1 MKTPEPKPL
10 RTRSVGTKLTETEY
24 AQCERTAAQFGLAV
38 GEWCRQVVLEAST
51 LPTIKPESEVI
62 LGEFL
67 ALRKILI
74 NLIYRRERGEQLT
87 EEFVRELID
96 TADSDKISKGAERLQ
111 VALQARF
118 REGATND
125 GKHIDSIGDTRG
137 NSAKTEGL
145 AE

>member
-1 MKTPEPKPL
+1 MKAPEPKPL
-10 RTRSVGTKLTETEY
+10 RARSVGTKLTEAEY
-24 AQCERTAAQFGLAV
+24 AHCERAAAQFGLAV

-51 LPTIKPESEVI
+51 VPAAKPESEI
-62 LGEFL
+62 IFGELL

-74 NLIYRRERGEQLT
+74 NLIYRRECGERLT
-87 EEFVRELID
+87 EEFVRDLID
-96 TADSDKISKGAERLQ
+96 TADTDKISKGVERLQ

-125 GKHIDSIGDTRG
+125 GKHIDSVGDARG
-137 NSAKTEGL
+137 NGAKAEGL